1 MTVSAAAP
9 ASRSREAGH
18 EAPLIF
24 GGWEIGLLV
33 VMALLYLGGLYLN
46 PAFFGATDALFS
58 VLRDA
63 SRYGVMAVGMT
74 FVLVNRE
81 LDLSV
86 GSTFGLTATF
96 FGMLFAPSYFDFDLS
111 TAVIWCLVLGLVI
124 GLINGF
130 LVTIL
135 EVPAFIAT
143 LTMLFIGR
151 GVILGLTGG
160 KNIAFE
166 IKAQDKFNGWFFQLG
181 ELNSFGFN
189 NQIIVFLI
197 IAALGAVALAYTS
210 IGWTTYATG
219 GNEQA
224 ARYAGINT
232 RFVRIRSY
240 VLSSLCAV
248 IAGLM
253 NVAQSKDA
261 DPAFGLGA
269 ELIAIASVIVG
280 GAAIFGGRGRVIGS
294 CLGAIFVGLIDKVLR
309 EGVPITRTIDLGGG
323 DTATV
328 AAVAQL
334 PPGAVPAFLGI
345 VLVLAVL
352 IEPLLVRRRV
362 FPRLW
367 ARLRRRPPPPIPDL
381 GGIAITGVQTRGV
394 NVQAR
399 GLGKRGI
406 VAFFYRRD
414 AAAVILMI
422 VLWLFGWWARP
433 DFWQGLDNSFSILLA
448 FSEIA
453 LLAVGLSFVMA
464 NGDID
469 LSVGSVLAL
478 SGATAAVV
486 MKDTDLGPLVAAI
499 AAIGVGMLAGVI
511 NGWLTAYVG
520 LPAFIATLGTFYWA
534 RGIGS
539 SIVAGTQL
547 NGFPESFNLI
557 GHSLYELLDALGM
570 TPTGGLWLAVTKA
583 VSVQTIFVLLVA
595 LIGGIVLAHTTYGEK
610 VYAVGGNERA
620 ASFAGINTRRVRF
633 TSLLISATCAAFAG
647 VIYDAFYRS
656 FIPTA
661 GQLRELDAISSIIIG
676 GGSIFGGYGTMI
688 GAMAGA
694 AVLTLIRQLMSLQ
707 IILRDGSSFVLPQQ
721 WQNVF
726 IGLILIIAVIGDIW
740 IRQNNILG
748 QWFGRARPGEDAA
761 SAAKKSAPTKEAEA

>member
-1 MTVSAAAP
+1 MSATRAATRP
-9 ASRSREAGH
+9 IESGRGSS
-18 EAPLIF
+18 LLF
-24 GGWEIGLLV
+24 GGWEVGLLAI
-33 VMALLYLGGLYLN
+33 MAALYLGGLYLN
-46 PAFFGATDALFS
+46 PAFFGSTSALFS

-74 FVLVNRE
+74 FVLINKE

-96 FGMLFAPSYFDFDLS
+96 FGMLFAPTYFDLDLT
-111 TAVIWCLVLGLVI
+111 TAVIWCVVLGLAI

-130 LVTIL
+130 FVTVL

-151 GVILGLTGG
+151 GIILGLTGG

-166 IKAQDKFNGWFFQLG
+166 IKAAGFPGFFRLG
-181 ELNSFGFN
+181 EINAFGFN
-189 NQIIVFLI
+189 NQILAFGI
-197 IAALGAVALAYTS
+197 IAALGAATLAYTS

-232 RFVRIRSY
+232 RFVRMRSY

-253 NVAQSKDA
+253 NLAQSKDA
-261 DPAFGLGA
+261 DPQFGLGA
-269 ELIAIASVIVG
+269 ELVVIASVIVG

-309 EGVPITRTIDLGGG
+309 EGVPIIRTIDLGGG
-323 DTATV
+323 ETAQV

-334 PPGAVPAFLGI
+334 PPGAVPAFLGV
-345 VLVLAVL
+345 VLIIAVL
-352 IEPLLVRRRV
+352 IEPWLVRRRV
-362 FPRLW
+362 IPRFW
-367 ARLRRRPPPPIPDL
+367 ARLRGRPPPPIPDL
-381 GGIAITGVQTRGV
+381 GGVAMSGAQTRGAT
-394 NVQAR
+394 VQAR

-406 VAFFYRRD
+406 VAFLYRRD

-422 VLWLFGWWARP
+422 ALWMFGWWARP

-453 LLAVGLSFVMA
+453 LLAVGLAFVMA

-478 SGATAAVV
+478 SGATAAVI
-486 MKDTDLGPLVAAI
+486 MKDTSLGPLVAAI
-499 AAIGVGMLAGVI
+499 AAIAVGMLAGAI

-534 RGIGS
+534 RGVGS

-557 GHSLYELLDALGM
+557 GRNFYELLDVLGIA
-570 TPTGGLWLAVTKA
+570 PTAGLARAVAKA
-583 VSVQTIFVLLVA
+583 VSVQTVFVILVA
-595 LIGGIVLAHTTYGEK
+595 VVAGVVLAKTPFGQK
-610 VYAVGGNERA
+610 VYAIGGNERA
-620 ASFAGINTRRVRF
+620 ANFAGINTRRVRF
-633 TSLLISATCAAFAG
+633 TSMIVSGTCAAFAG

-726 IGLILIIAVIGDIW
+726 IGLILIFAVIGDIW
-740 IRQNNILG
+740 LRQNNILG
-748 QWFGRARPGEDAA
+748 QWFGRAKGAEETAA
-761 SAAKKSAPTKEAEA
+761 AAKEAKA